1 MDSKQ
6 IGKAFRI
13 DIYKVLAWGSRKSV
27 NGVGGSVWLL
37 VSLPLIFAIIAR
49 ITGNEEVMD
58 PMSGAVTGM
67 LVFVSAMTGM
77 IVFSYEDQTGSGKLN
92 GLLPATR
99 ANQVVGRYVLTLIA
113 VAIAVVLQAVCGLI
127 MYTPQRMNVAVG
139 LTLLVL
145 IVAPILA
152 SLYLPIGY
160 RFPATK
166 AMGYALILL
175 FVIGALMAVVALTVP
190 DAVLSQVITFV
201 TGAKLGPIPWV
212 AIIGLIVAVVMYIL
226 SCRLSMHIYE
236 RKEL

>member
-13 DIYKVLAWGSRKSV
+13 DVYKVLAWGNRK
-27 NGVGGSVWLL
+27 NIKGVGGSVWLL
-37 VSLPLIFAIIAR
+37 VSLPLVFAIIAK
-49 ITGNEEVMD
+49 IMGDEALMD

-77 IVFSYEDQTGSGKLN
+77 MVFSYEDQTGSRKLN
-92 GLLPATR
+92 GFLPATR
-99 ANQVVGRYVLTLIA
+99 ANQVVGRYVLTLFAIA
-113 VAIAVVLQAVCGLI
+113 VAVVLQAVCGLI
-127 MYTPQRMNVAVG
+127 MYMPQRINDAVG

-145 IVAPILA
+145 VVAPILA

-166 AMGYALILL
+166 ATGYAFVLL

-190 DAVLSQVITFV
+190 EAVLNHVITFV
-201 TGAKLGPIPWV
+201 TSAKLGPIPWV
-212 AIIGLIVAVVMYIL
+212 AIIGLIVAVVMYVL